1 MFFGNISISN
11 YSLFIFFY
19 GIYYRKRVKSQSFI
33 RYSSKQQQISSLVVI
48 LKEILCVRLI
58 IYTQASSNK
67 MSNDITPK
75 RIVDFCIP
83 SFSLNSTRLAD
94 NIFICVMLDYFIIWT
109 LHTEAKPSQ
118 AIVHSGV
125 RK

>member
-1 MFFGNISISN
+1 MG
-11 YSLFIFFY
+11 FI
-19 GIYYRKRVKSQSFI
+19 IANVKSQSFI

>member
-1 MFFGNISISN
+1 MAFIIANRLNPKVLFATAASSN
-11 YSLFIFFY
+11 
-19 GIYYRKRVKSQSFI
+19 R
-33 RYSSKQQQISSLVVI
+33 SSWVVI
-48 LKEILCVRLI
+48 LKEMLCVRLI

-94 NIFICVMLDYFIIWT
+94 NIFICVMLDYNYFVIWT
-109 LHTEAKPSQ
+109 LHTEAKPSHCTFGCKKMRDNSSLICV
-118 AIVHSGV
+118 AGKKLV
-125 RK
+125 

>member
-1 MFFGNISISN
+1 MVFIIANGLNPKVLFATAASSN
-11 YSLFIFFY
+11 
-19 GIYYRKRVKSQSFI
+19 
-33 RYSSKQQQISSLVVI
+33 RYHLGWL

-125 RK
+125 RKGETTPV

>member
-1 MFFGNISISN
+1 MV
-11 YSLFIFFY
+11 FI
-19 GIYYRKRVKSQSFI
+19 IANVKSQNFI

>member
-1 MFFGNISISN
+1 MG
-11 YSLFIFFY
+11 FI
-19 GIYYRKRVKSQSFI
+19 IANVKSQSFI

-94 NIFICVMLDYFIIWT
+94 NIFICVMLDYNYFIIWT

>member
-1 MFFGNISISN
+1 MV
-11 YSLFIFFY
+11 FI
-19 GIYYRKRVKSQSFI
+19 IANVKFQSFI
-33 RYSSKQQQISSLVVI
+33 RYSSKQQQLIWWL
-48 LKEILCVRLI
+48 LKERLCVRLI

-94 NIFICVMLDYFIIWT
+94 NIFICVMLDYNYFIIWT

>member
-1 MFFGNISISN
+1 MLIGNISISN
-11 YSLFIFFY
+11 YSLIIFFY
-19 GIYYRKRVKSQSFI
+19 GVYYRKRLNPKVLFATAA
-33 RYSSKQQQISSLVVI
+33 SSIQIILGVVI

>member
-1 MFFGNISISN
+1 MVFIIANGLNPKVLFATAASSN
-11 YSLFIFFY
+11 
-19 GIYYRKRVKSQSFI
+19 
-33 RYSSKQQQISSLVVI
+33 RYHLGWL

-94 NIFICVMLDYFIIWT
+94 NIFICVMLDYDYFIIWT
-109 LHTEAKPSQ
+109 LHTEAKPSHCTFGCKKMRDNSSL
-118 AIVHSGV
+118 ICVDGKKLV
-125 RK
+125 

>member
-1 MFFGNISISN
+1 MG
-11 YSLFIFFY
+11 FI
-19 GIYYRKRVKSQSFI
+19 IANVKSQSFI

-94 NIFICVMLDYFIIWT
+94 NIFICVMLDYFKIWT

>member
-1 MFFGNISISN
+1 MVFIIANIKFQ
-11 YSLFIFFY
+11 SL
-19 GIYYRKRVKSQSFI
+19 V

-94 NIFICVMLDYFIIWT
+94 NIFIMLDCN
-109 LHTEAKPSQ
+109 
-118 AIVHSGV
+118 
-125 RK
+125 

>member
-1 MFFGNISISN
+1 MVFIIANGLNPKVLFATAASSN
-11 YSLFIFFY
+11 
-19 GIYYRKRVKSQSFI
+19 
-33 RYSSKQQQISSLVVI
+33 RYHLGWL

-83 SFSLNSTRLAD
+83 SFSLNSTRLA
-94 NIFICVMLDYFIIWT
+94 NSIFRCVMLDYFIIWT
-109 LHTEAKPSQ
+109 LHTEAKPSHCTFGCKKRRDNSSL
-118 AIVHSGV
+118 ICVVGKKLV
-125 RK
+125 

>member
-1 MFFGNISISN
+1 MG
-11 YSLFIFFY
+11 FI
-19 GIYYRKRVKSQSFI
+19 IANVKSQSFI
-33 RYSSKQQQISSLVVI
+33 RYSSKQQQIILGVVI

-94 NIFICVMLDYFIIWT
+94 NIFICVMLDYNYFIFGHCI
-109 LHTEAKPSQ
+109 LKPSQ
-118 AIVHSGV
+118 AKPLYIRV
-125 RK
+125 